1 MQFKEFDPMTA
12 DINPF
17 KLIGKDW
24 TLITS
29 GDENSYNTMTAS
41 WGGMGVMWGKNVIE
55 CVVRHSRHTFEF
67 MENNEYFTLSFFSDE
82 YRDALTF
89 CGTHSGKDCNK
100 AEETGL
106 IPWFTDSTTAFE
118 QADIVFVCKKLYAQD
133 LDTDLFTDKSCLK
146 WYEKDGI
153 HKAFIGE
160 IVKAYKKQ

>member
-1 MQFKEFDPMTA
+1 MQFKEFDPLSA

-24 TLITS
+24 TLITA
-29 GDENSYNTMTAS
+29 GDETSYNTMTAS

-55 CVVRHSRHTFEF
+55 CVIRPSRHTINFV
-67 MENNEYFTLSFFSDE
+67 ENSDFFTLSFFGEE
-82 YRDALTF
+82 YRDALKF
-89 CGTHSGKDCNK
+89 CGANSGRDCDK
-100 AEETGL
+100 AKETGL
-106 IPWFTDSTTAFE
+106 VPWYTDGTVAFE
-118 QADIVFVCKKLYAQD
+118 QANLVFVCRKLYAQE

-153 HKAFIGE
+153 HKAFVGE